1 MLIDYHLHSTFS
13 NDSEAA
19 LDDICRQAVNQG
31 LSEIC
36 ITDHVDLQYPI
47 QPPGYTI
54 NDMDCYFETL
64 RRYQHQYEGQ
74 LTIRIGMEIGLEPHS
89 WATYDKLIASY
100 PFDFIIASLHAV
112 DGMEPHLGVY
122 YQGKTKEEAYRVYY
136 EHIAEYIEQYDNFDV
151 LGHLDYVKRYM
162 PYPYE
167 PGDHLLAM
175 DAVDQV
181 LRRLIAKGKGLEINT
196 SGFRH
201 VSKAS
206 MPHFDII
213 ARYHA
218 LGGQRLTIGSDS
230 HAPQYV
236 GTMVKESLEQ
246 LNRLGIETI
255 STFEQRQERRIPIS
269 IPAAP

>member
-13 NDSEAA
+13 NDSEAE
-19 LDDICRQAVNQG
+19 LDDICRQAIAMG
-31 LSEIC
+31 LSEIA

-54 NDMDCYFETL
+54 SDMNCYFETL
-64 RRYQHQYEGQ
+64 TRCQTQYQGQ

-89 WATYDKLIASY
+89 WSTYNKLIDSY

-112 DGMEPHLGVY
+112 DGMEPHLGHY
-122 YQGKTKEEAYRVYY
+122 YQGKTKEEAYRIYY

-162 PYPYE
+162 PYAYE
-167 PGDHLLAM
+167 PGDHLLAL
-175 DAVDQV
+175 DAVDKV
-181 LRRLIAKGKGLEINT
+181 LTRLIAKGKGLEINT

-201 VSKAS
+201 VSQAG

-213 ARYHA
+213 ARYHT
-218 LGGQRLTIGSDS
+218 LGGKRLTIGSDS

-236 GTMVKESLEQ
+236 GTRVAETLAQ
-246 LNRLGIETI
+246 LQTMGIETF
-255 STFEQRQERRIPIS
+255 STFEKRQERRIPIS
-269 IPAAP
+269 TPAAP